1 MSLTHSAIGLVAV
14 AAVATGVL
22 VAVTGWPLTA
32 YTLSLAGLA
41 LGASVVALVDA
52 KRSSTSDAD
61 AMQPSFVVAFVTLLL
76 LGGVEAMVV
85 AAAAAVAHGL
95 SEAPHPRRAART
107 LAAAALGGA
116 GMYAAGEAHRRLGG
130 TVNGFDWPQQGLPIA
145 AAVLVYVLIA
155 STAAGLVKP
164 LFARQRVKWNWF
176 ARMGRTAPP
185 YIVAAGLAIAVA
197 ETVSHRYWEI
207 VPVAAVPLVL
217 AYLGYHG
224 ALSRLEDARRRREVG
239 ESLVQGMTVVDRDGA
254 ITLWN
259 EALER
264 MVGCSRERAVGNSL
278 VDAVP
283 ALGRTDLSKT
293 VDLVLSDST
302 PRTVDRLTLAL
313 PAGPRVL
320 EVRIVPVEV
329 GATLLWHDVTDL
341 VRDEEALRR
350 NEQRLALA
358 ADGSTD
364 GWWEWDLRS
373 RQCYFSSRWRA
384 LVGLGGEGGAGK
396 PEDWLSRVHRADASS
411 LRAALEAF
419 LSGKTPHLSHEHR
432 LRHEDGSYRWFHCR
446 GAAARGPDDRATR
459 IAGSLTAR
467 GEGSVNPERL
477 KGAGFRDPL
486 TGLANRTVFVEG
498 LGRCLAESK
507 LHPAGD
513 RFAVLYLDLDR
524 FKVVNDSLGH
534 LVGDEL
540 LTAVSRRLESCL
552 RPDDVLARLGGDEF
566 AILLHGIPDEPQA
579 NAVAFRIQ
587 NALSAPF
594 SIGGREVFTSASI
607 GIAFGHT
614 QYDNPDEIMRDADI
628 AMYHAKA
635 RGKARHELFDAD
647 MHARVRDRLGLEND
661 LRHAVSANDFE
672 VHYQPIVLLDS
683 GMCVGLESLIRWTRN
698 GEPVSPATFIPL
710 AEELGLIEP
719 LGTWVLQQACKQFAE
734 WRRQHPGS
742 ALDYITVN
750 VSSRQL
756 AQQNFLNIV
765 ESAVYDA
772 QLQPCDLRLEVT
784 ETALMDSP
792 HAAATLLR
800 DLRDFGVKI
809 YLDDFGTGYSSL
821 SHLHKLPVDALK
833 IDRSFVKS
841 LQHAGRP
848 AIVESILALARTLN
862 TSVVAE
868 GIESDG
874 QAFELERL
882 GCTHAQGYLFSRP
895 LSKAAVDEL
904 LRRNEPLGPKR
915 GASTQTADDIPRIE
929 VSSPSIP
936 FAWPASIPLR
946 GPGGESDAA

>member
-107 LAAAALGGA
+107 LAAAAFGGA

-320 EVRIVPVEV
+320 PVEV

-915 GASTQTADDIPRIE
+915 GASTQTADGIPRIE